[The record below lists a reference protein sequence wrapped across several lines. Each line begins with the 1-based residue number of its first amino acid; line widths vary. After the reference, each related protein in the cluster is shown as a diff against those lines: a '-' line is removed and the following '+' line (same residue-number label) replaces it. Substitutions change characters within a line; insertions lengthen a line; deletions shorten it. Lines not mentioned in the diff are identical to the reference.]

1 MALTLTWPSRACMA
15 PSERIDMDI
24 VQGLH
29 YLLVLSK
36 WKLSSHMT
44 RIRTKILSLL
54 WILS

>member
-29 YLLVLSK
+29 YLLVLSN

-44 RIRTKILSLL
+44 RIRTKLLSLL